1 MKRLVLLT
9 EDGKKHFACEL
20 WNSNGDS
27 EIFEI
32 LGEIETEEKLS
43 YELLEKAYN
52 HFNAIS
58 EIDSPF
64 ELIREDEDE
73 VVISWTEEDWEVRFR
88 LE

>member
-1 MKRLVLLT
+1 MKKLVLLT
-9 EDGKKHFACEL
+9 EDGKKHYASEL
-20 WNSNGDS
+20 WNSNGDN

-32 LGEIETEEKLS
+32 LGEIETDEKLS

-52 HFNAIS
+52 HFNEIS

-64 ELIREDEDE
+64 KLVREDEDE
-73 VVISWTEEDWEVRFR
+73 VVISWTEEDWEVRFQ